1 MRIIRKRFM
10 DEEETDHSYNWQDV
24 LWRSVNLWN
33 RQNKPN
39 GNEIISCC

>member
-24 LWRSVNLWN
+24 LWRSD
-33 RQNKPN
+33 QSM
-39 GNEIISCC
+39 EQAE